1 MAKRIGH
8 CINVECDGYK
18 QDVEVEV
25 GEEFVCPLCHQ
36 ALKEGGKGKGKGGN
50 NGGNKGGNG
59 KKIAIIAAAVVAL
72 GGAIAGLYVKGCSNK
87 EEVTPT
93 DSIPPK
99 VEPVLKDSISIM
111 PNGDTLKITI
121 DMNTGEEKDRVI
133 LKKKEEPTK
142 PEPGPK
148 PGPKPEPQPQPV
160 RTLNLGYATY
170 KGDIKNGKPH
180 GFGTLTYKKAH
191 QIVPSKDFE
200 AQPGD
205 RFEGEFRDGRIVS
218 MGTWYHDGDQ
228 TAVKP

>member
-72 GGAIAGLYVKGCSNK
+72 GGAIAGVMSIGGSDK
-87 EEVTPT
+87 EEVTPP
-93 DSIPPK
+93 DSIPP
-99 VEPVLKDSISIM
+99 VEHILKDSISIM
-111 PNGDTLKITI
+111 QNGDTLRIVI
-121 DMNTGEEKDRVI
+121 DMNTGEEVDRDT
-133 LKKKEEPTK
+133 LKKKEETTK

-148 PGPKPEPQPQPV
+148 PEPKPEPKPQPGPG
-160 RTLNLGYATY
+160 TLNLGYATY